1 MSPAQQRG
9 IALWAALLSAVVCL
23 GFLPVSRLVSV
34 LVMLAMIGLIIAF
47 WYIGSR
53 RAEPDVTLHLDD
65 LPEATYRQPVVLVCG
80 DLPLTWPQSSPVL
93 TVTQGCWIRVE
104 DHQDLEQVARQ
115 VLWLRPDWGRQ
126 LSVMVSVCPQKHA
139 DSERLT
145 SRLLALRWQISQ
157 LRKETGHSVPLVL
170 NGQVGSAMTN
180 DMLWQAAI
188 AGEGMRVWRESSAP
202 SSIAAWV
209 TTGGSPAMQQ
219 QVLMNSLMGWF
230 HKHVKAVFMD
240 ENPDVPVIAPVAVL
254 WGMGPILAGSL
265 ATSVW
270 TAWLSRHTAMQRVTG
285 WQPVGTD
292 STVISPFPDFILP
305 LLPEGS
311 GLTSQ
316 ARTWR
321 CVLSLFTLAAI
332 AALLSSGWN
341 NRQLLHRVS
350 FDISKEMMLMKSGSL
365 TLQAPVDQGYGIKI
379 QQPLRVIQGVVTGFE
394 RLGTSR
400 DETHYALTLRPRLA
414 LLDRSHQNAIYQDMS
429 VPQIV
434 EKILRERHGMR
445 GQDFLF
451 SLTREYPRR
460 EQVMQYGEN
469 DLHFITR
476 LLGEVGIWFRF
487 TTDTRLNIDVVEF
500 YDGQQ
505 GYEKGLTLPSV
516 PPSGQ
521 HSQGVDAV
529 WGMES
534 HHSVVQKQV
543 STRDYNYRQATQD
556 MNAQVDV
563 TRGDTTTYGEAYHYA
578 DNYLTPGIAYERH
591 PAPESGAFYAR
602 IRHERYLNGQTQA
615 RAITS
620 SPALSPGQVLKVT
633 GGYEVAE
640 VFARGVVITAMRSH
654 ARRDEDFCIHFDG
667 IPDSADF
674 SFRPEPGPRP
684 VMAGTLPARVTSTT
698 ENDTYGHID
707 KDGRYRV
714 NMLFDRDSWET
725 GFESLW
731 VRQSR
736 PYAGDTYG
744 LHLPLLAGTGSACS
758 LIVTFA
764 CTSVTR
770 TA

>member
-350 FDISKEMMLMKSGSL
+350 FDIARYDSISMDNYDQKARMIWRVTAYRPGWAWDFIRENVSGCRCW
-365 TLQAPVDQGYGIKI
+365 K
-379 QQPLRVIQGVVTGFE
+379 
-394 RLGTSR
+394 
-400 DETHYALTLRPRLA
+400 
-414 LLDRSHQNAIYQDMS
+414 RSARMCH
-429 VPQIV
+429 
-434 EKILRERHGMR
+434 
-445 GQDFLF
+445 
-451 SLTREYPRR
+451 
-460 EQVMQYGEN
+460 
-469 DLHFITR
+469 R
-476 LLGEVGIWFRF
+476 LLNHSRNPNRYRKLCVSTACRCSTPENSCSKR
-487 TTDTRLNIDVVEF
+487 
-500 YDGQQ
+500 
-505 GYEKGLTLPSV
+505 V
-516 PPSGQ
+516 PPKC
-521 HSQGVDAV
+521 
-529 WGMES
+529 W
-534 HHSVVQKQV
+534 
-543 STRDYNYRQATQD
+543 
-556 MNAQVDV
+556 
-563 TRGDTTTYGEAYHYA
+563 
-578 DNYLTPGIAYERH
+578 
-591 PAPESGAFYAR
+591 
-602 IRHERYLNGQTQA
+602 
-615 RAITS
+615 
-620 SPALSPGQVLKVT
+620 
-633 GGYEVAE
+633 
-640 VFARGVVITAMRSH
+640 
-654 ARRDEDFCIHFDG
+654 
-667 IPDSADF
+667 
-674 SFRPEPGPRP
+674 
-684 VMAGTLPARVTSTT
+684 
-698 ENDTYGHID
+698 
-707 KDGRYRV
+707 
-714 NMLFDRDSWET
+714 
-725 GFESLW
+725 
-731 VRQSR
+731 
-736 PYAGDTYG
+736 
-744 LHLPLLAGTGSACS
+744 
-758 LIVTFA
+758 
-764 CTSVTR
+764 
-770 TA
+770 

>member
-47 WYIGSR
+47 WYIASR
-53 RAEPDVTLHLDD
+53 RAEPDVTLDLDD

-240 ENPDVPVIAPVAVL
+240 ENPDVPVMAPVAVL

-332 AALLSSGWN
+332 AVLLSSGWN

-350 FDISKEMMLMKSGSL
+350 FDIARYDSISMDNYDQKASAVAILRADAVLLDDLARNGVPARLGLGLYQGERLRIPVLDAIRAYVPPPPEPQPKPKPVPKIVRLDSMSLFDSGKFVLKAGSTKMLVNSLVGIKAKPGWLIVVSGHTDNTGNPQLNQMLSL
-365 TLQAPVDQGYGIKI
+365 KRAEAVRNWMRDTGDVPESCFAVQGYGESR
-379 QQPLRVIQGVVTGFE
+379 PAATNDTPEGRALNRRVEIS
-394 RLGTSR
+394 L
-400 DETHYALTLRPRLA
+400 
-414 LLDRSHQNAIYQDMS
+414 
-429 VPQIV
+429 VPQANAC
-434 EKILRERHGMR
+434 
-445 GQDFLF
+445 Q
-451 SLTREYPRR
+451 
-460 EQVMQYGEN
+460 
-469 DLHFITR
+469 
-476 LLGEVGIWFRF
+476 
-487 TTDTRLNIDVVEF
+487 
-500 YDGQQ
+500 
-505 GYEKGLTLPSV
+505 LP
-516 PPSGQ
+516 G
-521 HSQGVDAV
+521 
-529 WGMES
+529 
-534 HHSVVQKQV
+534 K
-543 STRDYNYRQATQD
+543 
-556 MNAQVDV
+556 
-563 TRGDTTTYGEAYHYA
+563 
-578 DNYLTPGIAYERH
+578 H
-591 PAPESGAFYAR
+591 PAPSQDDGASQ
-602 IRHERYLNGQTQA
+602 LNG
-615 RAITS
+615 
-620 SPALSPGQVLKVT
+620 
-633 GGYEVAE
+633 E
-640 VFARGVVITAMRSH
+640 
-654 ARRDEDFCIHFDG
+654 
-667 IPDSADF
+667 
-674 SFRPEPGPRP
+674 
-684 VMAGTLPARVTSTT
+684 
-698 ENDTYGHID
+698 
-707 KDGRYRV
+707 
-714 NMLFDRDSWET
+714 
-725 GFESLW
+725 
-731 VRQSR
+731 
-736 PYAGDTYG
+736 
-744 LHLPLLAGTGSACS
+744 
-758 LIVTFA
+758 
-764 CTSVTR
+764 
-770 TA
+770 

>member
-34 LVMLAMIGLIIAF
+34 LVMLAMIGLIIPF
-47 WYIGSR
+47 WYIASR

-157 LRKETGHSVPLVL
+157 LRKEMGHSVPLVL

-292 STVISPFPDFILP
+292 STIISPFPDFILP

-341 NRQLLHRVS
+341 NRQLVHRVS
-350 FDISKEMMLMKSGSL
+350 FDIARYDSISMDNYDQKASAVAILRADAVLLDDLARNGVPARLGLGLYQGERLRMPVLEAIRSYVPPPPKPQPKPKPVPKIVRLDSMSLFDSGKFVLKAGSTKMLVNSLVGIKAKPGWLIVVSGHTDNTGNPQLNQMLSL
-365 TLQAPVDQGYGIKI
+365 KRAEAVRNWMRDTGDVPESCFAVQGYGESR
-379 QQPLRVIQGVVTGFE
+379 PVATNDTPEGRALNRRVEIS
-394 RLGTSR
+394 L
-400 DETHYALTLRPRLA
+400 
-414 LLDRSHQNAIYQDMS
+414 
-429 VPQIV
+429 VPQANAC
-434 EKILRERHGMR
+434 
-445 GQDFLF
+445 Q
-451 SLTREYPRR
+451 
-460 EQVMQYGEN
+460 
-469 DLHFITR
+469 
-476 LLGEVGIWFRF
+476 
-487 TTDTRLNIDVVEF
+487 
-500 YDGQQ
+500 
-505 GYEKGLTLPSV
+505 LP
-516 PPSGQ
+516 G
-521 HSQGVDAV
+521 
-529 WGMES
+529 
-534 HHSVVQKQV
+534 K
-543 STRDYNYRQATQD
+543 
-556 MNAQVDV
+556 
-563 TRGDTTTYGEAYHYA
+563 
-578 DNYLTPGIAYERH
+578 H
-591 PAPESGAFYAR
+591 PAPSQDDGASQ
-602 IRHERYLNGQTQA
+602 LNG
-615 RAITS
+615 
-620 SPALSPGQVLKVT
+620 
-633 GGYEVAE
+633 E
-640 VFARGVVITAMRSH
+640 
-654 ARRDEDFCIHFDG
+654 
-667 IPDSADF
+667 
-674 SFRPEPGPRP
+674 
-684 VMAGTLPARVTSTT
+684 
-698 ENDTYGHID
+698 
-707 KDGRYRV
+707 
-714 NMLFDRDSWET
+714 
-725 GFESLW
+725 
-731 VRQSR
+731 
-736 PYAGDTYG
+736 
-744 LHLPLLAGTGSACS
+744 
-758 LIVTFA
+758 
-764 CTSVTR
+764 
-770 TA
+770 